1 MSNLSSEDRKLIVD
15 FFTYLKIKFLWK
27 KVNFQKRKI

>member
-1 MSNLSSEDRKLIVD
+1 MNNLSSEDRKLIQRNVRG
-15 FFTYLKIKFLWK
+15 LKNKILWK